1 MHKELIDS
9 FSTKDEL
16 ISYAESIGITTLV
29 KRRSLSNLKND
40 LTIKINQ
47 SMVEAITESEESTI
61 KVVSGEENLVTVLI
75 KREVHCV
82 LPFSALDQ
90 FCRDNDLQYN
100 SVLESIDKTWI
111 KVKGFSF
118 KKGAY

>member
-82 LPFSALDQ
+82 LPL
-90 FCRDNDLQYN
+90 
-100 SVLESIDKTWI
+100 VH
-111 KVKGFSF
+111 
-118 KKGAY
+118 